1 MSNVGIFVSN
11 TIIEKLEPKLK
22 SKLDKK
28 GLTKFRF
35 ENIDLGSVPPRVTGI
50 KVHDKNVSQ
59 NEIVIDL
66 DLDIKSNCDISF
78 VVNTP

>member
-11 TIIEKLEPKLK
+11 TLIEKVEPKLK

-28 GLTKFRF
+28 KLSNFRF
-35 ENIDLGSVPPRVTGI
+35 ENIDLGNIPPRVTGI
-50 KVHDKNVSQ
+50 KVHDKNVSR

-66 DLDIKSNCDISF
+66 DFDVKSNCDISF

>member
-1 MSNVGIFVSN
+1 MSNIGTFVSN
-11 TIIEKLEPKLK
+11 TVIEKVEPKLK
-22 SKLDKK
+22 SELDKK
-28 GLTKFRF
+28 GLSGFKF
-35 ENIDLGSVPPRVTGI
+35 ENIDLGSIPPRLTGI

-59 NEIVIDL
+59 NEIVIDM

>member
-1 MSNVGIFVSN
+1 MSNIGIFVSN
-11 TIIEKLEPKLK
+11 TIIEKVEPKLK

-28 GLTKFRF
+28 KLSGFRF